1 MPMFKFIIVSSNIC
15 FATGMRFFYNKVRKS
30 KKLEISLKFKLHCHI
45 KKKKGSWIY
54 KSCSN
59 EMEKLY
65 FIMNFCCRQKSSTM
79 LTITFQCL
87 TKNETKVSPRRQ
99 RGGLIGLTA
108 QTNMNFLL
116 LAPRQ
121 TVSIFCYFTRSTI
134 RLTKFWYYFSPF
146 PHVNCFYRYFSTF
159 NIKFPC
165 SCLCYSLIS

>member
-1 MPMFKFIIVSSNIC
+1 MFCHRNEDFLLQGQKLK
-15 FATGMRFFYNKVRKS
+15 KVRNFS
-30 KKLEISLKFKLHCHI
+30 EVQVTLPYPE
-45 KKKKGSWIY
+45 KKGSWICN
-54 KSCSN
+54 SCSN

-99 RGGLIGLTA
+99 RGGLVGLTA
-108 QTNMNFLL
+108 QTNTNFLL

-159 NIKFPC
+159 NIKLPC

>member
-1 MPMFKFIIVSSNIC
+1 
-15 FATGMRFFYNKVRKS
+15 
-30 KKLEISLKFKLHCHI
+30 
-45 KKKKGSWIY
+45 
-54 KSCSN
+54 
-59 EMEKLY
+59 
-65 FIMNFCCRQKSSTM
+65 MNFCCRQKSSTM

-99 RGGLIGLTA
+99 RGGLVGLTA
-108 QTNMNFLL
+108 QTNTNFLL

-159 NIKFPC
+159 NIKLPC
-165 SCLCYSLIS
+165 SFLCYSLISQKANFDHCLGLHTNCVPFNNYLILNIQAKTLIGSAEHK